1 MFYVISRLGC
11 LVNIVLVEEEK
22 RQCVNH
28 EIDVI
33 IIYFSTC
40 IQIAVVVQLSYEY
53 S

>member
-1 MFYVISRLGC
+1 MTS
-11 LVNIVLVEEEK
+11 EEK
-22 RQCVNH
+22 TKSNGGPVNH

-40 IQIAVVVQLSYEY
+40 IQIAVVVQLSYNY